1 MATVI
6 NNPVNTV
13 GRHPLPMET
22 FPKLPEPL
30 LFLLPFGLAELLL
43 APLLRDFA
51 ASAFGDRFV
60 APLPVVPRFLELLSL
75 GAMVPPNGVKKKT
88 K

>member
-1 MATVI
+1 MAIVI

-22 FPKLPEPL
+22 FPKLPPPRP
-30 LFLLPFGLAELLL
+30 FVLPFGLAELLL
-43 APLLRDFA
+43 DPLLLDFA
-51 ASAFGDRFV
+51 ASAFGERFV
-60 APLPVVPRFLELLSL
+60 APLPVVPRFLELLSFC
-75 GAMVPPNGVKKKT
+75 AMVPPNCVKKKT